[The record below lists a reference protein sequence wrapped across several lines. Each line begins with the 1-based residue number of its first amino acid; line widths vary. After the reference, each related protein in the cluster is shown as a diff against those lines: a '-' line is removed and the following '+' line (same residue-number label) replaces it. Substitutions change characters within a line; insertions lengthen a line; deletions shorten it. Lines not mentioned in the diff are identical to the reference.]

1 LKESSNFDK
10 NASDGIPEPVSQG
23 EHRAQTE
30 ADRRMEE
37 ISSSIKR
44 ICEEAIRDAPTSG
57 RDLSRQE
64 EIEAEH
70 FALENGLWIPF
81 KNVDDFGEPYPGG
94 NENIVYYNQIESAVY
109 KVNNLINAGSIT
121 KLIAQILLHN
131 KIFPDTPYELVGF
144 TGFEG
149 RSIYPVLKQ
158 SHIDISSF
166 ATPEDIADYMHSLG
180 FNQLSDSKFADEK
193 YTVSDLFPRNV
204 LKDRQGNIYV
214 IDDIIK
220 ENHIPSFNILSQ
232 ARKTEP

>member
-1 LKESSNFDK
+1 MKESSNFDK

-44 ICEEAIRDAPTSG
+44 ICKETIRDAPTSC

-64 EIEAEH
+64 EIEAER
-70 FALENGLWIPF
+70 FAKENGHWIPF
-81 KNVDDFGEPYPGG
+81 ENADNFGEPYPGG
-94 NENIVYYNQIESAVY
+94 NENIVYYNQNESAVY

-121 KLIAQILLHN
+121 KLITQILLHN

-166 ATPEDIADYMHSLG
+166 ATPEEIADYMHSLG
-180 FNQLSDSKFADEK
+180 FNQVSDSKFADEK

-220 ENHIPSFNILSQ
+220 ENHIPSSDNLSQ
-232 ARKTEP
+232 ARNTEP

>member
-1 LKESSNFDK
+1 LKKGSKFDK
-10 NASDGIPEPVSQG
+10 NPNDGIPEPVSQG
-23 EHRAQTE
+23 EHRTQTE

-37 ISSSIKR
+37 VSSSIER
-44 ICEEAIRDAPTSG
+44 ICQEAIRDAPTSG

-64 EIEAEH
+64 EIATER
-70 FALENGLWIPF
+70 FAKENDLWIPF
-81 KNVDDFGEPYPGG
+81 SNVDNFGEPYPGG
-94 NENIVYYNQIESAVY
+94 NENIVYYNQNESAVY

-166 ATPEDIADYMHSLG
+166 ATPEEIADYMHSLG
-180 FNQLSDSKFADEK
+180 FNQVSDSKFTDEK
-193 YTVSDLFPRNV
+193 YIVSDLFPRNV
-204 LKDRQGNIYV
+204 LKDKQGNIYV
-214 IDDIIK
+214 IDDIIT
-220 ENHIPSFNILSQ
+220 EN
-232 ARKTEP
+232 KTPCHDNLK